1 MPELSEI
8 SEFFDQLDPNIDVIW
23 GTAEDPT
30 LGEDAKVIILAT
42 DMDNGFEENEL
53 WAEEHG
59 TRKND
64 AYYASLIPRLYAS
77 YKPAT
82 QPMAAAQ
89 PTNVA
94 QQEQPDT
101 PPLVVELPENPEPA
115 MAESTEPAMA
125 ENPEPAMAESAEP
138 AVAESD
144 DREETHEPPAAPHP
158 VTMVERWKR
167 WLEKKI
173 SNVMEDPEE

>member
-115 MAESTEPAMA
+115 MAES
-125 ENPEPAMAESAEP
+125 AEP